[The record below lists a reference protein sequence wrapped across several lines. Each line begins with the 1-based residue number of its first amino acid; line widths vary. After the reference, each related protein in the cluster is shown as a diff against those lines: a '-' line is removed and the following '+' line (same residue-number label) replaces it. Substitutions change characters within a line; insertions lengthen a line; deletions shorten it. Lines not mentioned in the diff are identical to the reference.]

1 MIKNISK
8 LLLVCVVISLF
19 YAATPGSA
27 QDPLITESY
36 LLSLLEQER
45 EARTELSS
53 RITALEQQL
62 QQISLTPPVTT
73 VLGDEI
79 KENPIPSQI
88 PEQTNE
94 SVQSLAPQVVS
105 LSAGEAFY
113 ATAGTEIILRSGEA
127 IAIASSLGGLAD
139 LTKGADLRQG
149 EFLVANHL
157 LLVPRD
163 DGRGVEALTDA
174 VFLVM
179 GEIRY
184 RLYNDLIIE

>member
-1 MIKNISK
+1 MFKNFTK
-8 LLLVCVVISLF
+8 VLLVCVVISLF

-45 EARTELSS
+45 EARKELSS
-53 RITALEQQL
+53 RITTLEQQL
-62 QQISLTPPVTT
+62 QQINLTSPVTIAI
-73 VLGDEI
+73 GDNI
-79 KENPIPSQI
+79 KENPIPGQD
-88 PEQTNE
+88 PEQTNK
-94 SVQSLAPQVVS
+94 SVQTLAPQVIS
-105 LSAGEAFY
+105 LIAGEAFY

-127 IAIASSLGGLAD
+127 VAIASSLGGLAD

-184 RLYNDLIIE
+184 RLNNDLIIE